1 MWVVS
6 GVCVDVSE
14 NLSTKTHSSLRN
26 VLLDLR
32 NRALAKQ
39 TLRSLTRTALHF
51 ARGGCSRWLSSRF
64 SFLLLF
70 FFPPP
75 LLSFV
80 LTRPSLPPDLNFE
93 GSANWGH
100 DGYSWLSA
108 PRTDP
113 LVFWP
118 PYDENVFNFSGDPL
132 EIYKDAGLSE
142 VKDNLGLFHFLSFFF
157 FRINL
162 KIFPIFLC
170 YLLHLTTSLL
180 LVVMADLLVRK
191 NTFLR
196 SKETMLEGG
205 MIAMFMITSATGM
218 PVELCNDEDLSSGK
232 CQRGFFF
239 FFFFFFV
246 FFFFFF
252 FAFELPFF
260 FLLSLLFFR

>member
-39 TLRSLTRTALHF
+39 TLRSLTRTASPL
-51 ARGGCSRWLSSRF
+51 RSGRVLSVAFIQVLF
-64 SFLLLF
+64 SSSF

-162 KIFPIFLC
+162 KYSLFSFVIFSI
-170 YLLHLTTSLL
+170 SLL
-180 LVVMADLLVRK
+180 L
-191 NTFLR
+191 F
-196 SKETMLEGG
+196 S
-205 MIAMFMITSATGM
+205 
-218 PVELCNDEDLSSGK
+218 
-232 CQRGFFF
+232 
-239 FFFFFFV
+239 
-246 FFFFFF
+246 
-252 FAFELPFF
+252 
-260 FLLSLLFFR
+260 